1 MHIYTHIHTLI
12 HTYVHAHTH
21 THAHAHTHT
30 RTCMHTHTCTHTHA
44 CTHLHTLAP
53 SPLPPGHARFLPNGM
68 RWRDLFDMVIVMA
81 RKPDFFNYNMSLYE
95 VVTED
100 GLMR

>member
-1 MHIYTHIHTLI
+1 
-12 HTYVHAHTH
+12 
-21 THAHAHTHT
+21 
-30 RTCMHTHTCTHTHA
+30 
-44 CTHLHTLAP
+44 
-53 SPLPPGHARFLPNGM
+53 M